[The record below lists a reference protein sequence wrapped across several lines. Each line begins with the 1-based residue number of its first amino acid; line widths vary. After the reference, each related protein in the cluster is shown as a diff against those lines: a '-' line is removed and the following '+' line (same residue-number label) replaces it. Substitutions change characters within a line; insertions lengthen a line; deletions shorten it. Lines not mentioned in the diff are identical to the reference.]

1 MLGTIDK
8 AGRVVI
14 PKEIRKAVG
23 LVPGPLEI
31 TVDGNG
37 VRLDV
42 PTQSALVEVDG
53 QLMLRA
59 GPDWSADQW
68 REFRLADQR

>member
-1 MLGTIDK
+1 MDK

-14 PKEIRKAVG
+14 PRVIRQAAG

-31 TVDGNG
+31 AIEGAG
-37 VRLDV
+37 VWIDV
-42 PTQSALVEVDG
+42 PTQSPLVEVDG
-53 QLMLRA
+53 RLVLRS
-59 GPDWSADQW
+59 GLDWSADQW